1 MMSFRPNGKADS
13 PNFSAYDIT
22 GHAMEQPVDVDGR
35 QCKLRHFAQ
44 YDW

>member
-22 GHAMEQPVDVDGR
+22 GHTREQPVDGR